1 MTCLSR
7 RLGVGIRVGGRVYH
21 QVQSFALSSDYSSTV
36 LGIQNHT
43 ALNNNALYCNAPQV
57 FLGCSLLNM
66 HLMFWGNTILE
77 LQ

>member
-57 FLGCSLLNM
+57 FPTKYALVVL
-66 HLMFWGNTILE
+66 GNTILE